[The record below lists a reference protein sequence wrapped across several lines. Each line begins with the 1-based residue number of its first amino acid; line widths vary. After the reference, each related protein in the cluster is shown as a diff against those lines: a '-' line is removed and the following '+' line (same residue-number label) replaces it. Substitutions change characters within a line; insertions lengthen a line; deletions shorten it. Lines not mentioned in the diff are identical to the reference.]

1 MTKIWCASVGIF
13 LLIGCAGVAPVS
25 IDIASKP
32 DLDEK
37 NSTYI
42 EQRLGEVGY
51 YYLTLNYKFIEDAAL
66 YHRLNRLAARIT
78 KYSDRPNVQYRYLII
93 DSQYHNAFSLP
104 DGYIV
109 FTKAMIDSLET
120 DEKIQN
126 VLAHEIAHI
135 THKHGLE
142 MYNQKFGK
150 RGLSNILGY
159 QVVSLSRYIG
169 YNKAIELQADQTALR
184 YLYRAGL
191 NPESYV
197 RTLEMLPEFE
207 KEDQRYYELQKE
219 SKGDKPLNN
228 KLIEL
233 LKRSYP
239 EDENRIVNCRHY
251 LPTVIDEEEIRYV
264 PEDFK
269 L

>member
-1 MTKIWCASVGIF
+1 VAKIWSSLIGAV
-13 LLIGCAGVAPVS
+13 LLSGCAGAAPVS

-37 NSTYI
+37 NSSYV
-42 EQRLGEVGY
+42 EQKLGDVGY

-78 KYSDRPNVQYRYLII
+78 KYSDRPNIQYRYLII

-109 FTKAMIDSLET
+109 FTKAMIDALET

-135 THKHGLE
+135 THKHGLA

-191 NPESYV
+191 NPESYLQ
-197 RTLEMLPEFE
+197 TLETLPKFE
-207 KEDQRYYELQKE
+207 KEDQKYYELQKE
-219 SKGDKPLNN
+219 LKEDKPVHN

-239 EDENRIVNCRHY
+239 EDENRIVNCRNY
-251 LPTVIDEEEIRYV
+251 LQTVISEEKIQYV